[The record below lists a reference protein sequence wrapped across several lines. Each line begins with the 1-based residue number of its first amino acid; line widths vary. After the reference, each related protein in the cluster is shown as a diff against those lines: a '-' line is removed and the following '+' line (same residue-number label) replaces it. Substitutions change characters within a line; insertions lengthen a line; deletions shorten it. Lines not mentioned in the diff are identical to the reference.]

1 MTEGLDDGLYRIP
14 VVVATRW
21 RLFVCSKK
29 KHTCAQLEYSILFSR
44 ITLILFATHC
54 VKITRVSAQRVE
66 ILIGYVFARLYQN
79 DFVVGIL
86 LLFAD

>member
-44 ITLILFATHC
+44 ITLIYLQHIVLKLRGFP
-54 VKITRVSAQRVE
+54 RR
-66 ILIGYVFARLYQN
+66 GWRF
-79 DFVVGIL
+79 
-86 LLFAD
+86 